1 MPQNKTNPN
10 TNTLVTLQN
19 PLQPTRAER
28 PQKVLVSS
36 TPKTTHMKY
45 VRYLSS
51 PENKNLPPLRAQTRH
66 QTMTK
71 TCHQPGANQHP
82 TQATKQKYSILLR
95 KEVIQPH
102 LPVRLPCYDFVPIA
116 NPTFDHSPHQKWWL
130 GHGLRVLPTFMT

>member
-10 TNTLVTLQN
+10 TNTLI
-19 PLQPTRAER
+19 
-28 PQKVLVSS
+28 LVSLIPPHAH
-36 TPKTTHMKY
+36 TTTCGTCLHPK
-45 VRYLSS
+45 
-51 PENKNLPPLRAQTRH
+51 
-66 QTMTK
+66 TK
-71 TCHQPGANQHP
+71 TCHHQVLTSTH
-82 TQATKQKYSILLR
+82 TVTKQKYSILLR